1 MLYDLNIP
9 WSPTTSP
16 ADLARTISFASS
28 LGYTVLALNH
38 TITPPIPS
46 QITNPLPKFPQPTT
60 TTTSASNTTSPP
72 QSTTSSQQKQQPTIL
87 HRATVT
93 LSDPSQNYRL
103 PTLALAYDILAV
115 RPTTEKAF
123 QAACLSMSEPS
134 LISLDLT
141 QHFPFHFRPKPL
153 MAAVA
158 RGVKFEVCYS
168 QILTSSSSSAG
179 SSSGGSIGPPPD
191 ARARATFISNFS
203 SLVRATK
210 GRGIVVSSE
219 ARGALGLRAPND
231 VVNLLAVW
239 GLGSERGTEALGVNP
254 RGVVVN
260 EGIKRSGFRG
270 VVNVLEVGG
279 RESDARK
286 NQQQG
291 QQGKKDGKQG
301 KKQGGGGGG
310 GAAGD
315 KGNAQKRKTPDES
328 GDGAQPTIS
337 KRQAKKLRLALKE
350 QEKEAS

>member
-9 WSPTTSP
+9 WSPTISP
-16 ADLARTISFASS
+16 ADLDRTISFASS

-38 TITPPIPS
+38 TITPPILS
-46 QITNPLPKFPQPTT
+46 QITNPLPKFPQSQST
-60 TTTSASNTTSPP
+60 TTSPP
-72 QSTTSSQQKQQPTIL
+72 TGTMTPNTSSSSSQQQPTIL

-168 QILTSSSSSAG
+168 QVLTTSSSSS
-179 SSSGGSIGPPPD
+179 SGGGVGPPPD
-191 ARARATFISNFS
+191 ARARATFISNFA

-279 RESDARK
+279 RESDVKK

-291 QQGKKDGKQG
+291 QQGKKG
-301 KKQGGGGGG
+301 KKQQGGGAGAGGGGG
-310 GAAGD
+310 GD
-315 KGNAQKRKTPDES
+315 KGNAQKRKTPDEG

>member
-9 WSPTTSP
+9 WSPTTDP
-16 ADLARTISFASS
+16 ADLSRTISFASS

-46 QITNPLPKFPQPTT
+46 QITNPLPKLPPPPSTA
-60 TTTSASNTTSPP
+60 SAAAAAVASPSRP
-72 QSTTSSQQKQQPTIL
+72 QQKSPRPTVL
-87 HRATVT
+87 HRATVL

-103 PTLALAYDILAV
+103 PALAAAYDILAV
-115 RPTTEKAF
+115 RPTTERAF
-123 QAACLSMSEPS
+123 QAACLSMAEPS

-153 MAAVA
+153 MAAVS
-158 RGVKFEVCYS
+158 RGLRFEVCYA
-168 QILTSSSSSAG
+168 QVLAA
-179 SSSGGSIGPPPD
+179 PD
-191 ARARATFISNFS
+191 ARARAAFVSNLA

-210 GRGIVVSSE
+210 GRGVVVSSE
-219 ARGALGLRAPND
+219 ARSALGLRAPND

-239 GLGSERGTEALGVNP
+239 GLASDKGTEALGANP

-279 RESDARK
+279 REEDAAAAATQK
-286 NQQQG
+286 QKQQQQQQQG
-291 QQGKKDGKQG
+291 QRGKKDGG
-301 KKQGGGGGG
+301 KEK
-310 GAAGD
+310 GD
-315 KGNAQKRKTPDES
+315 KGTKQVGNGGGDDRGSGQKRKTPDEA
-328 GDGAQPTIS
+328 GDGAPQTMS

-350 QEKEAS
+350 KEVEKEAA

>member
-9 WSPTTSP
+9 WSPATTP
-16 ADLARTISFASS
+16 ADLSRTISFASS

-46 QITNPLPKFPQPTT
+46 QITNPLPKFPS
-60 TTTSASNTTSPP
+60 SASAAAPSQPP
-72 QSTTSSQQKQQPTIL
+72 QQKSPRPTVL
-87 HRATVT
+87 HRVTVV

-103 PTLALAYDILAV
+103 AALAAAYDLLAV

-123 QAACLSMSEPS
+123 QAACLSMAEPS

-153 MAAVA
+153 MAAVS
-158 RGVKFEVCYS
+158 RGVRFEVCYA
-168 QILTSSSSSAG
+168 QVLGA
-179 SSSGGSIGPPPD
+179 PD
-191 ARARATFISNFS
+191 ARARATFISNLA

-210 GRGIVVSSE
+210 GRGVVVGSE
-219 ARGALGLRAPND
+219 ARSALGLRAPND

-239 GLGSERGTEALGVNP
+239 GLASEKATEALGANP

-270 VVNVLEVGG
+270 VVNVLEIGG
-279 RESDARK
+279 REEDAQK
-286 NQQQG
+286 QKQKQQQQ
-291 QQGKKDGKQG
+291 QQGKKDGG
-301 KKQGGGGGG
+301 KGKGDKGTKQGGGGSE
-310 GAAGD
+310 D
-315 KGNAQKRKTPDES
+315 RGNGQKRKTPDEA
-328 GDGAQPTIS
+328 GDGAPQTMS

-350 QEKEAS
+350 KEKDAA

>member
-9 WSPTTSP
+9 WSPTTAST
-16 ADLARTISFASS
+16 DLSRTISFASS
-28 LGYTVLALNH
+28 LGYNVLALNH

-46 QITNPLPKFPQPTT
+46 QITNPLPKFPSSPTAAPAT
-60 TTTSASNTTSPP
+60 PGIA
-72 QSTTSSQQKQQPTIL
+72 SSQQPQVQQKKQPNIL
-87 HRATVT
+87 HRVTVL

-103 PTLALAYDILAV
+103 PALAAAYDILAV

-123 QAACLSMSEPS
+123 QAACLSMAEPS

-158 RGVKFEVCYS
+158 RGVRFEVCYA
-168 QILTSSSSSAG
+168 QVLTA
-179 SSSGGSIGPPPD
+179 PD
-191 ARARATFISNFS
+191 TRARAVFVSNLA

-210 GRGIVVSSE
+210 GRGIVASSE
-219 ARGALGLRAPND
+219 ARSPLGLRAPND

-270 VVNVLEVGG
+270 VVDVIEVGG
-279 RESDARK
+279 REDDVK
-286 NQQQG
+286 QQQQQQPR
-291 QQGKKDGKQG
+291 QQGKKNGGKGKGAKDVKQG
-301 KKQGGGGGG
+301 EGE
-310 GAAGD
+310 D
-315 KGNAQKRKTPDES
+315 KGNGQKRKTPDES
-328 GDGAQPTIS
+328 GDGAQQTIS
-337 KRQAKKLRLALKE
+337 KRQAKKLRVALKE
-350 QEKEAS
+350 KEKEAT